1 MTVLQSFK
9 RWWGEMVR
17 PYDEDGFT
25 ASGKDMPTLFDIER
39 HFGST
44 KNTKFKVSPRA
55 SKAFRRM
62 ADHTHH
68 NAVVLLGSPASNR
81 YTGIRPSPLSNNHVR
96 KHR

>member
-9 RWWGEMVR
+9 RWWSELTR
-17 PYDEDGFT
+17 PYDESEFVV
-25 ASGKDMPTLFDIER
+25 SGKDARTFFDIES
-39 HFGST
+39 HFRSI
-44 KNTKFKVSPRA
+44 KNTQYKVSPRA

-81 YTGIRPSPLSNNHVR
+81 YTGIRPSPLSNNRVMR
-96 KHR
+96 HR